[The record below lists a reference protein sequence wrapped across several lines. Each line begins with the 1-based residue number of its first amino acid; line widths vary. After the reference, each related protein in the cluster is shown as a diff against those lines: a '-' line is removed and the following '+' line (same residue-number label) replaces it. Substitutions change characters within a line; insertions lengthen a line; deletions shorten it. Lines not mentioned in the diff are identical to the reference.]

1 VRIVDNRTLQMEKH
15 FLALLLRDTNRY
27 YELERRLKS
36 AGVDSLS
43 AADFDDAQNNELAKC
58 LIKGMKQ
65 DALDV
70 LEYLKDNATNAFAER
85 LTELIVDNNLKI
97 NQNEMILSDMYR
109 TLISLRLIRINQV
122 ISQLRYLQEEENTD
136 RDDQVLQSMIL
147 NNTLARGKLDLALA
161 RT

>member
-1 VRIVDNRTLQMEKH
+1 
-15 FLALLLRDTNRY
+15 
-27 YELERRLKS
+27 
-36 AGVDSLS
+36 
-43 AADFDDAQNNELAKC
+43 
-58 LIKGMKQ
+58 
-65 DALDV
+65 V
-70 LEYLKDNATNAFAER
+70 LEYLKDNAANAFAER
-85 LTELIVDNNLKI
+85 LTELIADNNLKI

-161 RT
+161 RTKHLWYS

>member
-1 VRIVDNRTLQMEKH
+1 
-15 FLALLLRDTNRY
+15 
-27 YELERRLKS
+27 
-36 AGVDSLS
+36 
-43 AADFDDAQNNELAKC
+43 
-58 LIKGMKQ
+58 MKQ

-70 LEYLKDNATNAFAER
+70 LEYLKDNAANAFAER
-85 LTELIVDNNLKI
+85 LTELIADNNLKI